1 MRTRIALGALA
12 LAALVPLH
20 AQDRGRGPATNAYLV
35 EYHFR
40 DGADP
45 ATATDRRYSLTV
57 NGEHK
62 AVFKVGNRTPAVTGS
77 FEPVNANALV
87 NTQYTY
93 LDLGVNIECT
103 LTELDSRVELHT
115 AIDLSSVA
123 ENEKPPATGAVRNP
137 IIKQTKLDVSTTLH
151 VGKPTVLAMIVDPS
165 TNRTLQVEVKVT
177 AAN

>member
-1 MRTRIALGALA
+1 MRAQFV
-12 LAALVPLH
+12 LAAAMLAGLVPVH
-20 AQDRGRGPATNAYLV
+20 AQEGRRSPATNAYLV

-45 ATATDRRYSLTV
+45 ATATDRRFSMLL

-77 FEPVNANALV
+77 FEPLNANPMV

-93 LDLGVNIECT
+93 LDVGVNIECS
-103 LTELDSRVELHT
+103 LQELDARVELHT
-115 AIDLSSVA
+115 VVDLSSVA
-123 ENEKPPATGAVRNP
+123 ENEKPPAAGTVHNP
-137 IIKQTKLDVSTTLH
+137 IIKRTSLDVSATLQ
-151 VGKPTVLAMIVDPS
+151 VGRPTLLASIVDPA
-165 TNRTLQVEVKVT
+165 TNRTLLVEVKIT